1 MKLCSEIF
9 FFLSVRLDNS
19 NRTLVDFRWSRDDYR
34 ANLPVLACNVVASK
48 VEREVEYRVF

>member
-9 FFLSVRLDNS
+9 FSARYDWIIQIALKLILGGHV
-19 NRTLVDFRWSRDDYR
+19 TIAR

-48 VEREVEYRVF
+48 VEREVDYRVF